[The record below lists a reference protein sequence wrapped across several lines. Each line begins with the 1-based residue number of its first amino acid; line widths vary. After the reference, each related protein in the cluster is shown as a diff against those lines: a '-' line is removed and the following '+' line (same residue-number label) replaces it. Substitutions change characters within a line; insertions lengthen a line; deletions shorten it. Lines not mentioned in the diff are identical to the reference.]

1 MIRDAH
7 RFVLSN
13 RSIIEE
19 APLQLYCSALVF
31 APKMSIVRKQFE
43 GEIPGWFRR
52 LPRLQE
58 DWGSVLQT
66 LEGHTGRVTGVAF
79 SPDGSKLA
87 SASGDMTVRVWNVD
101 SGKVEQTLEGHTGF
115 VNGVAFSPNG
125 SKLASALANETVQVW
140 SVDSGKVEQTLEGRS
155 GWVIGVTFSP
165 DGSKLAL
172 ASDDRT

>member
-66 LEGHTGRVTGVAF
+66 LEGHTGFVNGVAF

-101 SGKVEQTLEGHTGF
+101 SGRAEQTLKGQANLSTGAASADRTVRVWNVDSGKVEQTLEGHSGW
-115 VNGVAFSPNG
+115 VRGVAFSPDG
-125 SKLASALANETVQVW
+125 SKLASALANET
-140 SVDSGKVEQTLEGRS
+140 
-155 GWVIGVTFSP
+155 
-165 DGSKLAL
+165 
-172 ASDDRT
+172 

>member
-7 RFVLSN
+7 RFILSN

-19 APLQLYCSALVF
+19 ATLQLYCSALVF

-43 GEIPGWFRR
+43 GEIPKWFRR
-52 LPRLQE
+52 LPRLQN

-66 LEGHTGRVTGVAF
+66 LEGHTGPVMSVAF

-87 SASGDMTVRVWNVD
+87 SALSDMTVRVWNVD
-101 SGKVEQTLEGHTGF
+101 SGKVEQTLKGHTHF
-115 VNGVAFSPNG
+115 VS
-125 SKLASALANETVQVW
+125 
-140 SVDSGKVEQTLEGRS
+140 SVV
-155 GWVIGVTFSP
+155 FSP

-172 ASDDRT
+172 ALFDMTVRVWNVDSGKVEQALEGHTN